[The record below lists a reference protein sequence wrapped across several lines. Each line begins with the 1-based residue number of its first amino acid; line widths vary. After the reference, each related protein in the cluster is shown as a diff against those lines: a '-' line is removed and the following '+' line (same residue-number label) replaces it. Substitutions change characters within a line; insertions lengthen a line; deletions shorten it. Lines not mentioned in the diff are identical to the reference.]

1 MELVPEAQREPFG
14 SLVTDEYRA
23 SVAQVK
29 EITGQELLGGDP
41 TLLRGIELRNPY
53 VDPISYLQVELLKR
67 LRALPED
74 ADEGERAGLEEAV
87 MMSLLGIA
95 AGLRNTG

>member
-1 MELVPEAQREPFG
+1 MAR
-14 SLVTDEYRA
+14 
-23 SVAQVK
+23 VK
-29 EITGQELLGGDP
+29 EITGQALLGGDP
-41 TLLRGIELRNPY
+41 TLLRGIDLRNPY

-67 LRALPED
+67 LRRSPEGD
-74 ADEGERAGLEEAV
+74 SEKEGLEEAV